1 MHDEGTP
8 EGGDAACWAHMFE
21 QEPEEQAAEPAAPKL
36 VDLMGTAKAA
46 TRSGPAWTGVSDDL
60 NVNLL
65 VFQPGEGVAEHVNA
79 EVDVLVIG
87 IRGVGII
94 AVDGVEHPLRA
105 GGAILIPK
113 GARRGTQAGDEA
125 LAYLTCHRRRAGLWP
140 TFAPRRSKDQGPA
153 S

>member
-1 MHDEGTP
+1 MHEHEDDEIT

-21 QEPEEQAAEPAAPKL
+21 EESDEPIPETASPAL
-36 VDLMGTAKAA
+36 VDLTRRAAAA

-87 IRGVGII
+87 IRGTGTLT
-94 AVDGVEHPLRA
+94 VDGVEHPMRA
-105 GGAILIPK
+105 GSALLIPK
-113 GARRGTQAGDEA
+113 GTRRGTWAGEA
-125 LAYLTCHRRRAGLWP
+125 AFAYLTCHRRRAGLWP
-140 TFAPRRSKDQGPA
+140 TRGISR
-153 S
+153 